1 MSIAPSVTA
10 PDTSLGDDAPP
21 HSAESASLVPTVSAD
36 APPWLN
42 ATPEASTEELTPGAW
57 VPEARTD
64 VAEGLRAAG
73 DAGLLDQG
81 VDGLL
86 AESPFFAQDALAR
99 IVELVADLAV
109 DARILAR
116 GIAEQ
121 RVAIE
126 VLARGARTP
135 SNERLLRAL
144 RRGRL
149 VGALAT
155 IDPWSP
161 VRALPAADGAW
172 SLTGRVEVSADL
184 PSGSAALIPV
194 LTGDGRRAL
203 AWIGAHDRGVTP
215 LPEQARPFGA
225 RSRALLL
232 EDVRVRPSEIV
243 AGDLASLLASLAPA
257 QARLDAALAL
267 ADFVAA
273 GEAYLALREFAA
285 SPDAAGLAA
294 LDAVA

>member
-1 MSIAPSVTA
+1 MSMATTATPPYGADPHPTA
-10 PDTSLGDDAPP
+10 PEPAP
-21 HSAESASLVPTVSAD
+21 VPSPFSAD
-36 APPWLN
+36 APPWMSAVDLMPTGP
-42 ATPEASTEELTPGAW
+42 AAGHRWL
-57 VPEARTD
+57 PEARTD

-73 DAGLLDQG
+73 EAGLLDEG

-86 AESPFFAQDALAR
+86 AESPSYAQDALAR
-99 IVELVADLAV
+99 IVDLVADLAG
-109 DARILAR
+109 DARTLAR

-126 VLARGARTP
+126 VLARGLRTP

-155 IDPWSP
+155 IDPWAP
-161 VRALPAADGAW
+161 VLAAATADGSW
-172 SLTGRVEVSADL
+172 TLTGRVEVSADL
-184 PSGSAALIPV
+184 PGGSAVLIPV
-194 LTGDGRRAL
+194 RVGAGRRAL
-203 AWIGAHDRGVTP
+203 AWIGAHDAGVTS

-232 EDVRVRPSEIV
+232 EGVRVRADEIV
-243 AGDLASLLASLAPA
+243 AGDLGALLTSLAPA

-273 GEAYLALREFAA
+273 GEAYLAMREFAA
-285 SPDAAGLAA
+285 SEDGALAPAPA
-294 LDAVA
+294 LSAVA